1 MRNHIKI
8 ILPAVFLQE
17 LGGHL
22 ATLHLP
28 RQFLRG
34 AHHPHLTSSLHH
46 RVLILQSFTI
56 KSSRAGRSY
65 NTTDFNLVNVNLL
78 IKLRQQLLDFLNNRD
93 FLILDITQFDNW
105 KECKANNVEKSIPS
119 PLQAGM
125 G

>member
-1 MRNHIKI
+1 MEIENGVKMRNHIKI

-28 RQFLRG
+28 RQFLG
-34 AHHPHLTSSLHH
+34 GGHHPHLTSSLHH

-78 IKLRQQLLDFLNNRD
+78 IKLRQQLLDFSNNR
-93 FLILDITQFDNW
+93 FLNTPHYKIR
-105 KECKANNVEKSIPS
+105 
-119 PLQAGM
+119 
-125 G
+125 